1 MKINKLVY
9 IEATPDEGKI
19 FYNGEEYTDY
29 VCILE
34 EYFDKDEWKEVDI
47 PEDFDINAQN
57 IEEDALDENE

>member
-29 VCILE
+29 VCVLE
-34 EYFDKDEWKEVDI
+34 EFFDVDEWKEVDK
-47 PEDFDINAQN
+47 PKE
-57 IEEDALDENE
+57 ALDENE